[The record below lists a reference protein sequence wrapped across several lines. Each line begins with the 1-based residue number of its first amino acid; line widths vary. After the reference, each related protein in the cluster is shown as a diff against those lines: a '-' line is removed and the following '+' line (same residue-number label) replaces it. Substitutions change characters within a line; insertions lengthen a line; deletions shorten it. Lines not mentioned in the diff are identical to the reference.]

1 MATDENLLGK
11 YTESR
16 AEGGSLIWQK
26 KRVLSILGRGP
37 GRGPALE
44 KPKNPKET
52 IGRLAKYLMAYKGQ
66 MLLVV

>member
-1 MATDENLLGK
+1 MAKE
-11 YTESR
+11 
-16 AEGGSLIWQK
+16 A
-26 KRVLSILGRGP
+26 RVVNMGRGP

-66 MLLVV
+66 MLLVVF